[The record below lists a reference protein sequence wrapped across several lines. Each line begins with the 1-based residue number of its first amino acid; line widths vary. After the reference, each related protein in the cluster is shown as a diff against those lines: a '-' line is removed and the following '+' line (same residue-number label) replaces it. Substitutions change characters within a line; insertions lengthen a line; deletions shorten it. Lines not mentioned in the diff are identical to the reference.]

1 MTTSNV
7 LTRRRLQTRVA
18 TVQQHDGHSMEW
30 QHVRI
35 KKITSGGPDN
45 VFLSSTYF
53 TEGRTDLPGEAICL
67 EGSAPYFPRKY
78 KATYDFPGRGADP
91 LSGLWIR
98 PWAVSWSGRASRTTR
113 GLTMYLMVGVVSGLP
128 GALYSICC
136 LGVSTI
142 LDSENI
148 VTMWPTY
155 TLS

>member
-7 LTRRRLQTRVA
+7 LTRRRLKTRVA

-78 KATYDFPGRGADP
+78 KATYDFPGRGGGGP
-91 LSGLWIR
+91 PIR
-98 PWAVSWSGRASRTTR
+98 PMDPPMGSIMVWAGITYDQRTYNVLNGWGSLWFTGRTLFYLLFR
-113 GLTMYLMVGVVSGLP
+113 GFYHIGF
-128 GALYSICC
+128 
-136 LGVSTI
+136 
-142 LDSENI
+142 
-148 VTMWPTY
+148 
-155 TLS
+155 